1 MTIGFQI
8 YVVFCGSARKKFENH
23 WHKPSGVKLQ
33 CQGICVSCGT
43 SVTLVYKGQGAKVA
57 VYLWR
62 MLTRDATKS
71 RYSRT
76 CFHYLAVYSII
87 IPLLFSPITPSVSN
101 PVNNYM
107 CTFYSAPIWT
117 NHISHHI
124 HTSDNNPIGFINS
137 LRIWLKVHI
146 FFFFRSLLPVI
157 SLKIDLTWLGIIQM

>member
-1 MTIGFQI
+1 M
-8 YVVFCGSARKKFENH
+8 VF
-23 WHKPSGVKLQ
+23 
-33 CQGICVSCGT
+33 
-43 SVTLVYKGQGAKVA
+43 
-57 VYLWR
+57 
-62 MLTRDATKS
+62 
-71 RYSRT
+71 
-76 CFHYLAVYSII
+76 I

-146 FFFFRSLLPVI
+146 ILFFRSLLPVI
-157 SLKIDLTWLGIIQM
+157 SLKIDITWLVVGRVSPPTVSRIETANDLYTKVTHIPKEHLSIKYPSGKCLVMQKIDFIISL